1 MSSQDFDASRDKKKT
16 NAVYG
21 SSAACNHRVL
31 PTIHHYYLP
40 KLRGYAASEI
50 DFLLLFNPLPG
61 PLSSSLLTSYHIFV
75 ALCTGYFFPLPPP
88 LVRAPHLPKTSSKYE
103 KVNLGKPSIKKSAV
117 FLNIVQKAFGPP
129 PLLFEHL
136 SYFAGG
142 VF

>member
-31 PTIHHYYLP
+31 STIHHYYLP

-61 PLSSSLLTSYHIFV
+61 PLSSSLLTSYHMYINSNMHRV
-75 ALCTGYFFPLPPP
+75 FFPITPAL
-88 LVRAPHLPKTSSKYE
+88 SK
-103 KVNLGKPSIKKSAV
+103 GPSPSENKLQIQKS
-117 FLNIVQKAFGPP
+117 
-129 PLLFEHL
+129 
-136 SYFAGG
+136 
-142 VF
+142 

>member
-61 PLSSSLLTSYHIFV
+61 PLSSSLLTSYHMYIYSSMHRAFFLV
-75 ALCTGYFFPLPPP
+75 IPAL
-88 LVRAPHLPKTSSKYE
+88 SK
-103 KVNLGKPSIKKSAV
+103 GPSPSENKLQIQKS
-117 FLNIVQKAFGPP
+117 
-129 PLLFEHL
+129 
-136 SYFAGG
+136 
-142 VF
+142 

>member
-61 PLSSSLLTSYHIFV
+61 PLSSSLLTSCHIFIKYHTSYIIYHTFV
-75 ALCTGYFFPLPPP
+75 VLCTGCFFSLTPP
-88 LVRAPHLPKTSSKYE
+88 LVRAPHLPKKSSKYE
-103 KVNLGKPSIKKSAV
+103 KVNLVIHHPED
-117 FLNIVQKAFGPP
+117 LD
-129 PLLFEHL
+129 
-136 SYFAGG
+136 G
-142 VF
+142 VDIAWVN